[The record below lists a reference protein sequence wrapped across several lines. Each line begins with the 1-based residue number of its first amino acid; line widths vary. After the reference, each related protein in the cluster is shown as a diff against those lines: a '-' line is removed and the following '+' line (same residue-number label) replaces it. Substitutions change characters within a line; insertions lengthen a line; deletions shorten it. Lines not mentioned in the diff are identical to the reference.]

1 MFNRKVLKH
10 VACIVVVAYMS
21 VLGAGSVSAGQTS
34 HNEMPLLLA
43 QVLNPAS
50 TSTTKAE
57 EESALR
63 GVYLDK
69 IQRLEAS
76 MNSKRGS
83 RNTLLTATIA
93 SVLIGAGIIAGS
105 GSVEDSVN
113 KIPTD
118 DPVTKDSVDQ
128 AVEALNVAK
137 GVGTGF
143 VVLGGITLLGY
154 FIYSAAIGGN
164 QRQIDEL
171 RAELDVKF
179 DVAGLSPEYLQ
190 MNESVA
196 AVQEEIEAT
205 KKSAASSQT
214 WKSVFYRIAVGTL
227 LSGGFLFGLSGA
239 TNTVVDEITIN
250 ESDPTQVT
258 AKDDAVKAAE
268 SLATTGAV
276 LVGTGVV
283 SWLIGFFFGRSAKS
297 KENKIEELE
306 DSLLRVAEGIDVH
319 PTHDG
324 FMVMYSY
331 QF

>member
-1 MFNRKVLKH
+1 M
-10 VACIVVVAYMS
+10 
-21 VLGAGSVSAGQTS
+21 QTIS
-34 HNEMPLLLA
+34 KRIYRIKASRPSIP
-43 QVLNPAS
+43 NPEAE
-50 TSTTKAE
+50 KALTAIIE
-57 EESALR
+57 CLDGLALR
-63 GVYLDK
+63 K
-69 IQRLEAS
+69 S
-76 MNSKRGS
+76 
-83 RNTLLTATIA
+83 
-93 SVLIGAGIIAGS
+93 S
-105 GSVEDSVN
+105 G
-113 KIPTD
+113 
-118 DPVTKDSVDQ
+118 DP
-128 AVEALNVAK
+128 N
-137 GVGTGF
+137 
-143 VVLGGITLLGY
+143 
-154 FIYSAAIGGN
+154 
-164 QRQIDEL
+164 
-171 RAELDVKF
+171 
-179 DVAGLSPEYLQ
+179 
-190 MNESVA
+190 
-196 AVQEEIEAT
+196 VQEEIEAT